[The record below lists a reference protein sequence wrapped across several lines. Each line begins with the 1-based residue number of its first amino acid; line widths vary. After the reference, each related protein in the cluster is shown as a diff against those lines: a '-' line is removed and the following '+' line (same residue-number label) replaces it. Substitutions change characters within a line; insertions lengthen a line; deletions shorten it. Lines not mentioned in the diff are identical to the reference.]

1 MRQLLTCELV
11 CQLSAAVTSLEHMT
25 SQTTIDTTGPGDK
38 APAAPSDLSPAS
50 GLRGHPWFTL
60 ITVAVGVMMVALDG
74 TIVAI
79 ANPAIQKDLKAS
91 FADVQWI
98 TNGYFLA
105 LAVSLITAGKLGDR
119 FGHRQTFLIG
129 VVGFAAA
136 SGAIGLS
143 SSIAAVVTFRV
154 FQGLFGALLMPAA
167 LGLLRATFP
176 AEKLNMAIGIWGM
189 VIGASTAGGPIL
201 GGVLVEHVNWQ
212 SVFFINVPVG
222 AIALVLGLLI
232 LLDHRA
238 ALGRGPLNEHSASR
252 SFDILGIVLL
262 SGAMFCLV
270 WALIKAPTWGW
281 GDGRTWTFIAVS
293 VVGFALFSFWETK
306 VKEPLI
312 PLGLFRSVPL
322 SAGVV
327 LMVLMA
333 IAFMGGLFFVT
344 FYLQNVHGM
353 KPIDAGLHLLPLTGM
368 MIVGSPLA
376 GAMITKLGP
385 RIPLAGGMAA
395 TAIAMYGMST
405 LQTDTGSA
413 VMSLWFAL
421 LGLGLAPVMVG
432 ATEVI
437 VGNAPMELSGVAG
450 GLQQAAMQIGGS
462 LGTAV
467 LGAVMAS
474 KVDGDLAA
482 NWKDAGLPPLTPTQL
497 DQASEAVQVGVAP
510 VAKGTPEAIAAK
522 IADVA
527 HDTFISGM
535 SLASLVACSVAVV
548 AVFVAL
554 LTKRGENA
562 EAGAGAAH
570 I

>member
-1 MRQLLTCELV
+1 
-11 CQLSAAVTSLEHMT
+11 MT
-25 SQTTIDTTGPGDK
+25 SQTTVDKTGPGDGT
-38 APAAPSDLSPAS
+38 PVVPSDPSTGRGR

-60 ITVAVGVMMVALDG
+60 LTVAVGVMMVALDG

-79 ANPAIQKDLKAS
+79 ANPVIADDLKAS
-91 FADVQWI
+91 FAEVQWI
-98 TNGYFLA
+98 TNAYFLA
-105 LAVSLITAGKLGDR
+105 LAVTLITAGKLGDR
-119 FGHRQTFLIG
+119 FGHRQTFLVG

-143 SSIAAVVTFRV
+143 DSVAFVVTFRV

-201 GGVLVEHVNWQ
+201 GGFLVENVSWQ
-212 SVFFINVPVG
+212 SVFWINVPVG
-222 AIALVLGLLI
+222 ALALALGAWI

-238 ALGRGPLNEHSASR
+238 ENAPR
-252 SFDILGIVLL
+252 SFDILGMALL

-270 WALIKAPTWGW
+270 WALIKAPEWGW
-281 GDGRTWTFIAVS
+281 GDGLTWTFVAAS
-293 VVGFALFSFWETK
+293 VVGFGLFAFWETK
-306 VKEPLI
+306 VREPLI

-353 KPIDAGLHLLPLTGM
+353 SPIDAGLHLLPLTGM

-376 GAMITKLGP
+376 GALITKAGP
-385 RIPLAGGMAA
+385 RVPLAGGMAL

-405 LQTDTGSA
+405 LETDTGSA

-437 VGNAPMELSGVAG
+437 VGNAPLELSGVAG

-467 LGAVMAS
+467 LGAVMSS
-474 KVDGDLAA
+474 KVDGDLPG
-482 NWKDAGLPPLTPTQL
+482 NWADAGLPPLTETQL
-497 DQASEAVQVGVAP
+497 GKASEAVQVGVPP
-510 VAKGTPEAIAAK
+510 VAEGTPPEIAAK
-522 IADVA
+522 IATVA
-527 HDTFISGM
+527 HATFMSGM
-535 SLASLVACSVAVV
+535 GLASLVAAGVAAVAVLV
-548 AVFVAL
+548 AF

>member
-1 MRQLLTCELV
+1 
-11 CQLSAAVTSLEHMT
+11 MT

-38 APAAPSDLSPAS
+38 ASAAPSSPSPAS

-129 VVGFAAA
+129 VVGFATA

-143 SSIAAVVTFRV
+143 DSIALVVTFRV

-222 AIALVLGLLI
+222 ILALVLSVLI
-232 LLDHRA
+232 LRDHRA
-238 ALGRGPLNEHSASR
+238 ENAPR
-252 SFDILGIVLL
+252 SFDLLGIALL
-262 SGAMFCLV
+262 SAAMFCLV
-270 WALIKAPTWGW
+270 WALIKAPAWGW

-293 VVGFALFSFWETK
+293 VVGFVLFSFWETK

-312 PLGLFRSVPL
+312 PLALFRSVPL

-353 KPIDAGLHLLPLTGM
+353 SPIDAGLHLLPLTGM

-395 TAIAMYGMST
+395 TAVAMYGMST
-405 LQTDTGSA
+405 LATDTGSA

-474 KVDGDLAA
+474 KVDNDLAG
-482 NWKDAGLPPLTPTQL
+482 NWADAGLPKLTPTQL
-497 DQASEAVQVGVAP
+497 GQASEAVQVGVAP
-510 VAKGTPEAIAAK
+510 VAKGTPEPIAAK

-535 SLASLVACSVAVV
+535 SLASLVAAGVAVV
-548 AVFVAL
+548 AVLVAL

>member
-1 MRQLLTCELV
+1 
-11 CQLSAAVTSLEHMT
+11 MT
-25 SQTTIDTTGPGDK
+25 SQTTVDTTGPGDK
-38 APAAPSDLSPAS
+38 APAAPSEATPTA
-50 GLRGHPWFTL
+50 GLRGHPWLTL
-60 ITVAVGVMMVALDG
+60 LTVAVGVMMVALDG

-79 ANPAIQKDLKAS
+79 ANPAIRDDLHAT

-98 TNGYFLA
+98 TNAYFLA
-105 LAVSLITAGKLGDR
+105 LAVTLITAGKLGDR

-129 VVGFAAA
+129 VTGFAAA

-143 SSIAAVVTFRV
+143 HSIAAVVTFRV

-201 GGVLVEHVNWQ
+201 GGVLVQHVNWQ

-222 AIALVLGLLI
+222 VLALALGTLI

-238 ALGRGPLNEHSASR
+238 KNAPR
-252 SFDILGIVLL
+252 SFDIPGIVLL

-281 GDGRTWTFIAVS
+281 GDGSTWAFLAAS
-293 VVGFALFSFWETK
+293 VLLFGLFAFWETK
-306 VKEPLI
+306 VAEPLI

-344 FYLQNVHGM
+344 FYLQKVHGM
-353 KPIDAGLHLLPLTGM
+353 SPVDAGLHLLPLTGM

-376 GAMITKLGP
+376 GAAITKLGP
-385 RIPLAGGMAA
+385 RIPLAGGMAV
-395 TAIAMYGMST
+395 TAVAMYGMST
-405 LQTDTGSA
+405 LEAGTGSA
-413 VMSLWFAL
+413 VMSVWFAL

-437 VGNAPMELSGVAG
+437 VGNAPIELSGVAG

-474 KVDGDLAA
+474 KVDSDLPG
-482 NWKDAGLPPLTPTQL
+482 NWTGAGLPKLTPAQL

-510 VAKGTPEAIAAK
+510 VPQGTPEPIAAK
-522 IADVA
+522 ITQVA

-535 SLASLVACSVAVV
+535 SLASLVAAGVAAVAVL
-548 AVFVAL
+548 VAL
-554 LTKRGENA
+554 LTKRGANA
-562 EAGAGAAH
+562 EAGAGVGH

>member
-1 MRQLLTCELV
+1 
-11 CQLSAAVTSLEHMT
+11 MT
-25 SQTTIDTTGPGDK
+25 SQTTIDTTGSGGD
-38 APAAPSDLSPAS
+38 APAVSSDATSAK
-50 GLRGHPWFTL
+50 GMRGHPWLTL

-79 ANPAIQKDLKAS
+79 ANPAIGEDLKATWS
-91 FADVQWI
+91 DLQWI
-98 TNGYFLA
+98 TNAYFLA

-129 VVGFAAA
+129 VAGFAASSA
-136 SGAIGLS
+136 AIGLS
-143 SSIAAVVTFRV
+143 QGITMVIVFRV

-201 GGVLVEHVNWQ
+201 GGVLVEHVSWQ

-222 AIALVLGLLI
+222 VLAVALGVWI

-238 ALGRGPLNEHSASR
+238 ENAPR
-252 SFDILGIVLL
+252 SFDLLGIAAL
-262 SGAMFCLV
+262 SAAVFCLV
-270 WALIKAPTWGW
+270 WAIIKAPEWGW
-281 GDGRTWTFIAVS
+281 GDTGVWAFIIGSLAS
-293 VVGFALFSFWETK
+293 FGFFAFWETK

-333 IAFMGGLFFVT
+333 ISFMGGLFFVT
-344 FYLQNVHGM
+344 FYLQGVRGLG
-353 KPIDAGLHLLPLTGM
+353 PVDAGLHLLPLTGM

-376 GAMITKLGP
+376 GAMITKVGP
-385 RIPLAGGMAA
+385 RIPLAGGMAL
-395 TAIAMYGMST
+395 TALAMYGMST
-405 LQTDTGSA
+405 LDTDTASA

-437 VGNAPMELSGVAG
+437 VGNAPLELSGVAG
-450 GLQQAAMQIGGS
+450 GLQQSAMQVGGS

-474 KVDGDLAA
+474 KVDNDLPG
-482 NWKDAGLPPLTPTQL
+482 NWTGAGLPPLTPEQL
-497 DQASEAVQVGVAP
+497 EGAATAVQKGGAP
-510 VAKGTPEAIAAK
+510 VPPGTPEAIAGK

-527 HDTFISGM
+527 HETFISGM
-535 SLASLVACSVAVV
+535 SAASLVAAGVAVV
-548 AVFVAL
+548 AVLVAF
-554 LTKRGENA
+554 LTKKGENA
-562 EAGAGAAH
+562 GAGAGAAH

>member
-1 MRQLLTCELV
+1 
-11 CQLSAAVTSLEHMT
+11 MT
-25 SQTTIDTTGPGDK
+25 SQTTIDTAGAGDK
-38 APAAPSDLSPAS
+38 APAALPEQPPAS

-79 ANPAIQKDLKAS
+79 ANPAIQKDLGAT
-91 FADVQWI
+91 FAQVQWI

-143 SSIAAVVTFRV
+143 DSIGLVVTFRV

-201 GGVLVEHVNWQ
+201 GGVLVQHVSWQ

-222 AIALVLGLLI
+222 LTALVLGVLI
-232 LLDHRA
+232 LRDHRA
-238 ALGRGPLNEHSASR
+238 ENAPR
-252 SFDILGIVLL
+252 SFDLLGIGLL

-270 WALIKAPTWGW
+270 WALIKAPSWGW
-281 GDGRTWTFIAVS
+281 GDGKTWTFIVAS
-293 VVGFALFSFWETK
+293 VLGFALFSFWETK

-353 KPIDAGLHLLPLTGM
+353 DPVDAGLHLLPLTGM

-376 GAMITKLGP
+376 GAAITKLGP

-405 LQTDTGSA
+405 LKADTGSA
-413 VMSLWFAL
+413 LMSLWFAL

-474 KVDGDLAA
+474 KVDGDLAG
-482 NWKDAGLPPLTPTQL
+482 NWADAGLPKLTPAQL
-497 DQASEAVQVGVAP
+497 AQASEAVQVGVAP

-522 IADVA
+522 IAGVA

-535 SLASLVACSVAVV
+535 SLASLVAAGVAAV
-548 AVFVAL
+548 AILVAL

-562 EAGAGAAH
+562 DAGAGVGH
-570 I
+570 V

>member
-1 MRQLLTCELV
+1 
-11 CQLSAAVTSLEHMT
+11 MT
-25 SQTTIDTTGPGDK
+25 SQTTIDTTGPGDR
-38 APAAPSDLSPAS
+38 ASTDPSGPTPAA
-50 GLRGHPWFTL
+50 GLRGHPWLTL

-79 ANPAIQKDLKAS
+79 ANPAIQKDLGAS

-105 LAVSLITAGKLGDR
+105 LAVCLITAGKLGDR

-129 VVGFAAA
+129 VTGFAAA

-143 SSIAAVVTFRV
+143 NSIAAVVTFRV

-167 LGLLRATFP
+167 LGLLRAAFP

-222 AIALVLGLLI
+222 VLALLLGLLI

-238 ALGRGPLNEHSASR
+238 ENAPR
-252 SFDILGIVLL
+252 SFDLPGIVLL

-281 GDGRTWTFIAVS
+281 GDVKTWGFIGASALLFVLFAV
-293 VVGFALFSFWETK
+293 WETR
-306 VKEPLI
+306 VAEPLI
-312 PLGLFRSVPL
+312 PLGMFRSIPL

-353 KPIDAGLHLLPLTGM
+353 SPIDAGLHLLPLTGM

-376 GAMITKLGP
+376 GAAITKLGP

-405 LQTDTGSA
+405 LKADTGSGL
-413 VMSLWFAL
+413 MSVWFAL
-421 LGLGLAPVMVG
+421 LGFGLAPVMVG

-474 KVDGDLAA
+474 RVDSELPD
-482 NWKDAGLPPLTPTQL
+482 NWAGAGLPKLPPEQL

-510 VAKGTPEAIAAK
+510 VTKGMPEALVAK
-522 IADVA
+522 ITTVA

-535 SLASLVACSVAVV
+535 SLASLVAAGVAAVAVLV
-548 AVFVAL
+548 AF

-562 EAGAGAAH
+562 EAGAGVGH

>member
-1 MRQLLTCELV
+1 
-11 CQLSAAVTSLEHMT
+11 MT
-25 SQTTIDTTGPGDK
+25 SQTTIDKTGSGGD
-38 APAAPSDLSPAS
+38 APAVPSDAAPAK

-79 ANPAIQKDLKAS
+79 ANPAIQKDLGAT
-91 FADVQWI
+91 FAEVQWI

-136 SGAIGLS
+136 SGAIGMS
-143 SSIAAVVTFRV
+143 DSIALVVTFRV

-167 LGLLRATFP
+167 LGLLRASFP

-222 AIALVLGLLI
+222 ILAVVLGVLI

-238 ALGRGPLNEHSASR
+238 EKAPR
-252 SFDILGIVLL
+252 SFDILGIALL
-262 SGAMFCLV
+262 SAAMFCLV
-270 WALIKAPTWGW
+270 WALIKAPEWGW
-281 GDGRTWTFIAVS
+281 GDGKTWAFIAAS
-293 VVGFALFSFWETK
+293 VIGFALFGFWETK
-306 VKEPLI
+306 VREPLI
-312 PLGLFRSVPL
+312 PLALFRSVPL

-353 KPIDAGLHLLPLTGM
+353 SPIDAGLHLLPLTGM

-376 GAMITKLGP
+376 GAMITKFGP
-385 RIPLAGGMAA
+385 RVPLAGGMAL

-405 LQTDTGSA
+405 LETDTGSGI
-413 VMSLWFAL
+413 MSVWFAL

-474 KVDGDLAA
+474 KVDSDLAG
-482 NWKDAGLPPLTPTQL
+482 NWADAGLPALTPAQEA
-497 DQASEAVQVGVAP
+497 QASEAVQVGVAP
-510 VAKGTPEAIAAK
+510 VAPGTPDAVVTK
-522 IADVA
+522 ITDVA

-535 SLASLVACSVAVV
+535 SLASLVAAGVALVAVAV
-548 AVFVAL
+548 AF

>member
-1 MRQLLTCELV
+1 
-11 CQLSAAVTSLEHMT
+11 MT
-25 SQTTIDTTGPGDK
+25 SQTTLDK
-38 APAAPSDLSPAS
+38 AGQGDGPSAGPSEATPGK

-60 ITVAVGVMMVALDG
+60 FTVAVGVMMVALDG

-79 ANPAIQKDLKAS
+79 ANPAIASDLGATL
-91 FADVQWI
+91 ADVQWI
-98 TNGYFLA
+98 TNAYFLA

-143 SSIAAVVTFRV
+143 DSITLVIVFRV
-154 FQGLFGALLMPAA
+154 LQGLFGALLMPAA

-201 GGVLVEHVNWQ
+201 GGVLVEHVSWQ

-222 AIALVLGLLI
+222 VLAVALGVWI

-238 ALGRGPLNEHSASR
+238 ENAPR
-252 SFDILGIVLL
+252 SFDIPGIALL

-270 WALIKAPTWGW
+270 WALIKAPEWGW
-281 GDGRTWTFIAVS
+281 GDGRTWAFIAAS
-293 VVGFALFSFWETK
+293 VVGFAVFAFWETK
-306 VKEPLI
+306 VREPLI
-312 PLGLFRSVPL
+312 PLALFRSVPL

-344 FYLQNVHGM
+344 FYLQNVHGLS
-353 KPIDAGLHLLPLTGM
+353 PVDAGLHLLPLTGM

-376 GAMITKLGP
+376 GVMITKVGP
-385 RIPLAGGMAA
+385 RIPLAGGMAC
-395 TAIAMYGMST
+395 TALAMYGIST
-405 LQTDTGSA
+405 LEKSTGSLT
-413 VMSLWFAL
+413 MSIWFAL

-437 VGNAPMELSGVAG
+437 VGNAPLELSGVAG
-450 GLQQAAMQIGGS
+450 GLQQSAMQVGGS

-474 KVDGDLAA
+474 KVDGDLPG
-482 NWKDAGLPPLTPTQL
+482 NWEKAGLPPLTPEQAG
-497 DQASEAVQVGVAP
+497 QASEAVQVGVPP
-510 VAKGTPEAIAAK
+510 VPKGTPEAIAAK
-522 IADVA
+522 ITDVA

-535 SLASLVACSVAVV
+535 SLASLVAAGVAAVAVL
-548 AVFVAL
+548 VAL

>member
-1 MRQLLTCELV
+1 
-11 CQLSAAVTSLEHMT
+11 MT
-25 SQTTIDTTGPGDK
+25 SQTAVAPPPKDPK
-38 APAAPSDLSPAS
+38 SPAPAPSK
-50 GLRGHPWFTL
+50 GLRGHPWVTL
-60 ITVAVGVMMVALDG
+60 VVVAVGVMMVALDG

-79 ANPAIQKDLKAS
+79 ANPAIADDLDAT

-129 VVGFAAA
+129 VVGFAIA
-136 SGAIGLS
+136 SAAIGFS
-143 SSIAAVVTFRV
+143 ETIPMVVVFRV
-154 FQGLFGALLMPAA
+154 AQGLFGALLMPAA

-189 VIGASTAGGPIL
+189 VIGASTAGGPIV
-201 GGVLVEHVNWQ
+201 GGLLVEHVSWQ

-222 AIALVLGLLI
+222 VLALVLGLVI
-232 LLDHRA
+232 LKDHRA
-238 ALGRGPLNEHSASR
+238 ENAPR
-252 SFDILGIVLL
+252 SFDIPGILLL

-270 WALIKAPTWGW
+270 WALIKAPEPSWGW
-281 GDGRTWTFIAVS
+281 GGGKTWGFILAAVAC
-293 VVGFALFSFWETK
+293 FALFAFWESR

-312 PLGLFRSVPL
+312 PLKLFRSVPL

-344 FYLQNVHGM
+344 FYLQNVHGLS
-353 KPIDAGLHLLPLTGM
+353 PVDAGLHLLPLTGM

-376 GAMITKLGP
+376 GALITKVGP
-385 RIPLAGGMAA
+385 RIPLAGGMTL
-395 TAIAMYGMST
+395 TAIAMFGMST
-405 LQTDTGSA
+405 LSTDTGSLT
-413 VMSLWFAL
+413 MSLWFAT

-474 KVDGDLAA
+474 RVDTDLPG
-482 NWKDAGLPPLTPTQL
+482 NWADAKLPPLTEAQL
-497 DQASEAVQVGVAP
+497 DEASKAVEMGVPP
-510 VAKGTPEAIAAK
+510 VTPGTPPEIAAK
-522 IADVA
+522 IGDVA
-527 HDTFISGM
+527 HETFMSGM
-535 SLASLVACSVAVV
+535 GLASLVAAGVAAV
-548 AVFVAL
+548 AVFIAL
-554 LTKRGENA
+554 LTKRGANA
-562 EAGAGAAH
+562 QAGAGAAH

>member
-1 MRQLLTCELV
+1 
-11 CQLSAAVTSLEHMT
+11 MT
-25 SQTTIDTTGPGDK
+25 SQTTIDTTGPEDR
-38 APAAPSDLSPAS
+38 ASQSPSDQPPAA
-50 GLRGHPWFTL
+50 GLRGHPWLTL
-60 ITVAVGVMMVALDG
+60 LTVAVGVMMVALDG

-79 ANPAIQKDLKAS
+79 ANPAIQADLKAS

-105 LAVSLITAGKLGDR
+105 LAVALITAGKLGDR

-154 FQGLFGALLMPAA
+154 LQGLFGALLMPAA

-222 AIALVLGLLI
+222 VLALVLGVLI

-238 ALGRGPLNEHSASR
+238 ENAPR
-252 SFDILGIVLL
+252 SFDILGIALL
-262 SGAMFCLV
+262 SAAMFCLV

-281 GDGRTWTFIAVS
+281 GDGLTWTFIAVS
-293 VVGFALFSFWETK
+293 LVGFVLFAVWETK

-312 PLGLFRSVPL
+312 PLALFRSVAL

-353 KPIDAGLHLLPLTGM
+353 SPIDAGLHLLPLTGM

-385 RIPLAGGMAA
+385 RVPLAGGMASV
-395 TAIAMYGMST
+395 AIAMFGMST
-405 LQTDTGSA
+405 LETDTGSA

-482 NWKDAGLPPLTPTQL
+482 NWKGAGLPALTPAQL
-497 DQASEAVQVGVAP
+497 DQASEAVQVGVPP
-510 VAKGTPEAIAAK
+510 VAKGTPEAIVAK
-522 IADVA
+522 ITDVA

-535 SLASLVACSVAVV
+535 SLASLVAAGVAVV

-554 LTKRGENA
+554 LTKRGANA
-562 EAGAGAAH
+562 EAGAGVGH

>member
-1 MRQLLTCELV
+1 
-11 CQLSAAVTSLEHMT
+11 MT
-25 SQTTIDTTGPGDK
+25 SQTIDTTGSGGK
-38 APAAPSDLSPAS
+38 APETPSAGSPSSS

-79 ANPAIQKDLKAS
+79 ANPAIQKDLGAS

-129 VVGFAAA
+129 VTGFAAA

-143 SSIAAVVTFRV
+143 NSIAAVVTFRV
-154 FQGLFGALLMPAA
+154 LQGLFGALLMPAA

-222 AIALVLGLLI
+222 AIALLLGLLI

-238 ALGRGPLNEHSASR
+238 ENAPR

-270 WALIKAPTWGW
+270 WALIKAPAWGW
-281 GDGRTWTFIAVS
+281 GDAKTWPFTAAS

-306 VKEPLI
+306 VEEPLI

-376 GAMITKLGP
+376 GALITKLGP
-385 RIPLAGGMAA
+385 RVPLAGGMAA

-405 LQTDTGSA
+405 LKVDTSSA

-474 KVDGDLAA
+474 KVDGDLAG
-482 NWKDAGLPPLTPTQL
+482 NWKDAGLPPLTPAQL
-497 DQASEAVQVGVAP
+497 HQASEAVQVGVAP
-510 VAKGTPEAIAAK
+510 VAKGTPEAVVAK
-522 IADVA
+522 ITSVA

-535 SLASLVACSVAVV
+535 SLASLVACGVAVV

-554 LTKRGENA
+554 LTKRGANA
-562 EAGAGAAH
+562 EAGAGVGH

>member
-1 MRQLLTCELV
+1 MG
-11 CQLSAAVTSLEHMT
+11 MT
-25 SQTTIDTTGPGDK
+25 SQTTIDATGPEGAAPK
-38 APAAPSDLSPAS
+38 APLESPPAG
-50 GLRGHPWFTL
+50 GLRGHPWLTL

-79 ANPAIQKDLKAS
+79 ANPAIQKDLGAT
-91 FADVQWI
+91 FAQVQWI

-129 VVGFAAA
+129 VTGFAAA

-143 SSIAAVVTFRV
+143 HSIAAVVTFRV

-201 GGVLVEHVNWQ
+201 GGVLVEHVDWQ

-222 AIALVLGLLI
+222 ALALLLGVLI

-238 ALGRGPLNEHSASR
+238 ENAPR
-252 SFDILGIVLL
+252 SFDLLGIALL

-281 GDGRTWTFIAVS
+281 GDGRTWLFIGASAVL
-293 VVGFALFSFWETK
+293 FAVFSFWETR
-306 VKEPLI
+306 VEEPLI

-353 KPIDAGLHLLPLTGM
+353 SPIDAGLHLLPLTGM

-376 GAMITKLGP
+376 GAAITKLGP

-405 LQTDTGSA
+405 LQAGTGSG
-413 VMSLWFAL
+413 VMSVWFAL

-474 KVDGDLAA
+474 KVDSDLPG
-482 NWKDAGLPPLTPTQL
+482 NWAGAGLPKLTPDQL
-497 DQASEAVQVGVAP
+497 DKASEAVQVGVAP
-510 VAKGTPEAIAAK
+510 VPKGVPEQIAAK
-522 IADVA
+522 ITEVA
-527 HDTFISGM
+527 HHTFISGM
-535 SLASLVACSVAVV
+535 SLASLVAAGVAAVAVL
-548 AVFVAL
+548 VAL
-554 LTKRGENA
+554 LTKRGANA
-562 EAGAGAAH
+562 EAGAGVGH

>member
-1 MRQLLTCELV
+1 
-11 CQLSAAVTSLEHMT
+11 MT
-25 SQTTIDTTGPGDK
+25 SQTTIDTTGSGGR
-38 APAAPSDLSPAS
+38 APASPSDATPGK
-50 GLRGHPWFTL
+50 GLRGHPWLTL

-79 ANPAIQKDLKAS
+79 ANPAIQKDLSAT
-91 FADVQWI
+91 FAEVQWI

-143 SSIAAVVTFRV
+143 SSIALVVTFRV
-154 FQGLFGALLMPAA
+154 LQGLFGALLMPAA

-222 AIALVLGLLI
+222 ILAVVLGVVI

-238 ALGRGPLNEHSASR
+238 QNAPR

-262 SGAMFCLV
+262 SAAMFCLV
-270 WALIKAPTWGW
+270 WALIKAPEWGW
-281 GDGRTWTFIAVS
+281 GDGRTWAFLAAS
-293 VVGFALFSFWETK
+293 VVGFALFAVWETK
-306 VKEPLI
+306 VREPLV

-353 KPIDAGLHLLPLTGM
+353 SPIDAGLHLLPLTGM

-376 GAMITKLGP
+376 GAMITKFGP
-385 RIPLAGGMAA
+385 RVPLAGGMAL

-405 LQTDTGSA
+405 LETDTGSGI
-413 VMSLWFAL
+413 MSVWFAL

-474 KVDGDLAA
+474 KVDNDLAG
-482 NWKDAGLPPLTPTQL
+482 NWKEAGLPQLTPEQL
-497 DQASEAVQVGVAP
+497 GQASEAVQVGVPP
-510 VAKGTPEAIAAK
+510 VAPGTPEQIAAK
-522 IADVA
+522 ITEVA
-527 HDTFISGM
+527 HGTFIDGM
-535 SLASLVACSVAVV
+535 SLASLTAAGVAAV
-548 AVFVAL
+548 AVFVAF

-562 EAGAGAAH
+562 EAGAGVGH

>member
-1 MRQLLTCELV
+1 
-11 CQLSAAVTSLEHMT
+11 MT
-25 SQTTIDTTGPGDK
+25 SQTTLDATGPGDK
-38 APAAPSDLSPAS
+38 ASAAPSPQPSAS

-79 ANPAIQKDLKAS
+79 ANPAIQKDLGAT
-91 FADVQWI
+91 FAQVQWI

-129 VVGFAAA
+129 VVGFGAA

-143 SSIAAVVTFRV
+143 DSIGLVVTFRV

-201 GGVLVEHVNWQ
+201 GGVLVQHVSWQ

-222 AIALVLGLLI
+222 LIALALGVVM

-238 ALGRGPLNEHSASR
+238 ESAPR
-252 SFDILGIVLL
+252 SFDLLGIGLL

-281 GDGRTWTFIAVS
+281 GDGRTWAFLVVS
-293 VVGFALFSFWETK
+293 VLGFALFSFWETK
-306 VKEPLI
+306 VAEPLI

-353 KPIDAGLHLLPLTGM
+353 DPVDAGLHLLPLTGM

-376 GAMITKLGP
+376 GAAITKLGP

-405 LQTDTGSA
+405 LKADTGSGIMA
-413 VMSLWFAL
+413 VWFAL

-474 KVDGDLAA
+474 KVDNDLPG
-482 NWKDAGLPPLTPTQL
+482 NWADAGLPKLTSAQL
-497 DQASEAVQVGVAP
+497 AQASEAVQVGVAP
-510 VAKGTPEAIAAK
+510 IAEGTPGAVAAK
-522 IADVA
+522 ITGVA

-535 SLASLVACSVAVV
+535 SLASLVAAGVAAV
-548 AVFVAL
+548 AILVAL

-562 EAGAGAAH
+562 DSGAGVGH

>member
-1 MRQLLTCELV
+1 
-11 CQLSAAVTSLEHMT
+11 MT
-25 SQTTIDTTGPGDK
+25 SQTTIDKTGSGGD
-38 APAAPSDLSPAS
+38 APAVPSDAAPAK

-79 ANPAIQKDLKAS
+79 ANPAIQKDLGAT
-91 FADVQWI
+91 FAEVQWI

-136 SGAIGLS
+136 SGAIGMS
-143 SSIAAVVTFRV
+143 DSIALVVTFRV

-222 AIALVLGLLI
+222 ILAVVLGVLI

-238 ALGRGPLNEHSASR
+238 EKAPR
-252 SFDILGIVLL
+252 SFDILGIALL
-262 SGAMFCLV
+262 SAAMFCLV
-270 WALIKAPTWGW
+270 WALIKAPEWGW
-281 GDGRTWTFIAVS
+281 GDGKTWAFIAAS
-293 VVGFALFSFWETK
+293 VIGFALFGFWETK
-306 VKEPLI
+306 VREPLI
-312 PLGLFRSVPL
+312 PLALFRSVPL

-353 KPIDAGLHLLPLTGM
+353 SPIDAGLHLLPLTGM

-376 GAMITKLGP
+376 GAMITKFGP
-385 RIPLAGGMAA
+385 RVPLAGGMAL

-405 LQTDTGSA
+405 LQTDTGSGI
-413 VMSLWFAL
+413 MSVWFAL

-474 KVDGDLAA
+474 KVDSDLVG
-482 NWKDAGLPPLTPTQL
+482 NWADAGLPALTPAQEA
-497 DQASEAVQVGVAP
+497 QASEAVQVGVAP
-510 VAKGTPEAIAAK
+510 VAPGTPDAVVTK
-522 IADVA
+522 ITDVA

-535 SLASLVACSVAVV
+535 SLASLVAAGVALVAVAV
-548 AVFVAL
+548 AF

>member
-1 MRQLLTCELV
+1 
-11 CQLSAAVTSLEHMT
+11 MT
-25 SQTTIDTTGPGDK
+25 SQTTID
-38 APAAPSDLSPAS
+38 AAGPSDATPGK

-79 ANPAIQKDLKAS
+79 ANPAIQKDLDAS

-105 LAVSLITAGKLGDR
+105 LAVCLITAGKLGDR
-119 FGHRQTFLIG
+119 FGHRQTFLVG

-143 SSIAAVVTFRV
+143 SSIALVVTFRV
-154 FQGLFGALLMPAA
+154 LQGLFGALLMPAA

-222 AIALVLGLLI
+222 VLALALGAWI

-238 ALGRGPLNEHSASR
+238 ENAPR

-262 SGAMFCLV
+262 SVAMFCLV

-281 GDGRTWTFIAVS
+281 GDGRTWLFLVAS
-293 VVGFALFSFWETK
+293 VALFVVFALWETR

-312 PLGLFRSVPL
+312 PLALFRSVSL

-353 KPIDAGLHLLPLTGM
+353 SPVDAGLHLLPLTGM

-376 GAMITKLGP
+376 GAAITAVGP
-385 RIPLAGGMAA
+385 RVPLVTGMAC
-395 TAIAMYGMST
+395 TAVAMWGVST
-405 LQTDTGSA
+405 LETDTGSGL
-413 VMSLWFAL
+413 MSLWFAL

-437 VGNAPMELSGVAG
+437 VGNAPLELSGVAG
-450 GLQQAAMQIGGS
+450 GLQQSAMQIGGS

-467 LGAVMAS
+467 LGAIMAS
-474 KVDGDLAA
+474 KVDSDLPG
-482 NWKDAGLPPLTPTQL
+482 NWADAGLPPLSPEQM
-497 DQASEAVQVGVAP
+497 DQASEAVQVGAAP
-510 VAKGTPEAIAAK
+510 VTPETPAQVAAQ
-522 IADVA
+522 ITDVA

-535 SLASLVACSVAVV
+535 SLASLTAAGVAAVAVLV
-548 AVFVAL
+548 AFLA
-554 LTKRGENA
+554 KRGENA
-562 EAGAGAAH
+562 EAGGGAVH
-570 I
+570 V

>member
-1 MRQLLTCELV
+1 
-11 CQLSAAVTSLEHMT
+11 MT
-25 SQTTIDTTGPGDK
+25 SQTTLDKTGPGDEASASPSGP
-38 APAAPSDLSPAS
+38 APAA

-79 ANPAIQKDLKAS
+79 ANPAIQKDLGAT
-91 FADVQWI
+91 FAQVQWI

-105 LAVSLITAGKLGDR
+105 LAVALITAGKLGDR

-143 SSIAAVVTFRV
+143 SSIGAVVTFRV

-222 AIALVLGLLI
+222 VIALVLGGLI

-238 ALGRGPLNEHSASR
+238 ENAPR
-252 SFDILGIVLL
+252 SFDLLGIGLL

-270 WALIKAPTWGW
+270 WALIKAPEWGW
-281 GDGRTWTFIAVS
+281 GDGKTWAFIAVS
-293 VVGFALFSFWETK
+293 VLGFALFAFWETR

-312 PLGLFRSVPL
+312 PLGLFRSVAL

-353 KPIDAGLHLLPLTGM
+353 SPIDAGLHLLPLTGM

-376 GAMITKLGP
+376 GVMITKLGP
-385 RIPLAGGMAA
+385 RVPLAGGMAA

-405 LQTDTGSA
+405 LDTDTGSA

-437 VGNAPMELSGVAG
+437 VGNAPLELSGVAG

-474 KVDGDLAA
+474 KVDSDLAG
-482 NWKDAGLPPLTPTQL
+482 NWKAAGLPALTPAQQA
-497 DQASEAVQVGVAP
+497 QASEAVQVGVP
-510 VAKGTPEAIAAK
+510 PIAKGTPEAIAAK
-522 IADVA
+522 ITDVA

-535 SLASLVACSVAVV
+535 SLASLVAAGVAAV
-548 AVFVAL
+548 AIFVAL
-554 LTKRGENA
+554 LTKKGANA
-562 EAGAGAAH
+562 EAGAGVGH